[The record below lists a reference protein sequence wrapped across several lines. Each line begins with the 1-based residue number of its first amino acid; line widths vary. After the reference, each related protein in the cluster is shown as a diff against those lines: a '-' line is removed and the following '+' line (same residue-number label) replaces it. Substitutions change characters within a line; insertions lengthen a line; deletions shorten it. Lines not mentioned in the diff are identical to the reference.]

1 MKNICDLIELHI
13 VKETKNGLRFLL
25 LKRSPEEIYPGIWQ
39 MVSGKIEMNEKAI
52 QTAQRELLEET
63 GLVPLKMWV
72 VPKIN
77 SFYNPDADTVSS
89 IPVFLAQV
97 SERSKVVLS
106 REHDAYSW
114 VDSKKVKSLLAWP
127 GQREVVD
134 IIMEYWGKRK
144 NYLKFVE
151 IPLI

>member
-1 MKNICDLIELHI
+1 MKHVCDLIELHI

-25 LKRSPEEIYPGIWQ
+25 LKRSPEEVYPGIWQ
-39 MVSGKIEMNEKAI
+39 MVSGKIEKNENAI
-52 QTAQRELLEET
+52 QSAQRELLEET
-63 GLVPLKMWV
+63 GLIPIKMWV

-77 SFYNPDADTVSS
+77 SFYNPDADTISS
-89 IPVFLAQV
+89 IPVFLVQV
-97 SERSKVVLS
+97 SSSS
-106 REHDAYSW
+106 RFVISEEHDAYVW
-114 VDSKKVKSLLAWP
+114 VDSKKAKSLLAWP

-134 IIMEYWGKRK
+134 IITEYWGKRK